1 MKEKQTNDS
10 VHIYLQEGLTGDAF
24 IREMEKWF
32 TEVEDE
38 RMRLLGKLLFEIELS
53 EEEIFHDTL
62 YAYGS
67 LLTEKN
73 YLGRKIFEELV
84 VFMSKMVQMK
94 SEYGKVYLCALRCGN
109 RRRRSNDNGAGWQN
123 ILQ

>member
-10 VHIYLQEGLTGDAF
+10 VHVYLQEVLTGDTF

-38 RMRLLGKLLFEIELS
+38 RMRLLGKLS

-94 SEYGKVYLCALRCGN
+94 SEYGKVHG
-109 RRRRSNDNGAGWQN
+109 QN
-123 ILQ
+123 L

>member
-1 MKEKQTNDS
+1 MKKNQTNDC
-10 VHIYLQEGLTGDAF
+10 VHIYL
-24 IREMEKWF
+24 REVLMGEVFLREIEKWL

-53 EEEIFHDTL
+53 EEEKFHDTL

-73 YLGRKIFEELV
+73 YLGRKLFEELV
-84 VFMSKMVQMK
+84 VFMSKTGQMK
-94 SEYGKVYLCALRCGN
+94 SEYGKLNGHNLIGN
-109 RRRRSNDNGAGWQN
+109 Q
-123 ILQ
+123 

>member
-10 VHIYLQEGLTGDAF
+10 VHVYLQEVLTWDTF

-94 SEYGKVYLCALRCGN
+94 SEYGKVHG
-109 RRRRSNDNGAGWQN
+109 QN
-123 ILQ
+123 L

>member
-1 MKEKQTNDS
+1 MEFRILKEKRMEKNQTNDY
-10 VHIYLQEGLTGDAF
+10 VHIYLREVLMGEAF
-24 IREMEKWF
+24 LREIEKWL

-53 EEEIFHDTL
+53 EEEKFHDTL

-84 VFMSKMVQMK
+84 VIMSKTTQMK
-94 SEYGKVYLCALRCGN
+94 SEYRKLNGHNLIGN
-109 RRRRSNDNGAGWQN
+109 Q
-123 ILQ
+123 

>member
-10 VHIYLQEGLTGDAF
+10 VHVYLQEVLTGDTF
-24 IREMEKWF
+24 IREMKKWF

-67 LLTEKN
+67 LLTEK
-73 YLGRKIFEELV
+73 IIWEERFL
-84 VFMSKMVQMK
+84 K
-94 SEYGKVYLCALRCGN
+94 SLLSLC
-109 RRRRSNDNGAGWQN
+109 RRWYK
-123 ILQ
+123 